1 MKILSVHNSYLFRG
15 GEDESCELEENILLE
30 NGHRV
35 VRYHEHNER
44 IANLSKVYLAL
55 NSIWSQKSY
64 SNVTQ
69 ILTKDSFDVVQVQ
82 NFFPLISPSVY
93 YAASDGGIPVVQTLR
108 NYRLLCPNGLFFRN
122 GHVCEDCLGKPVPWP
137 SILHACYK
145 NDRAASTATATM
157 LTLHNFFNTW
167 SRMVDVYV
175 VLSQFAKNKFIA
187 GGIPEQKIVVKPNFI
202 HPDPGC
208 GTGQGGFG
216 VFVGRLSPEKGL
228 HTLLD
233 AWKEF
238 NISYP
243 LKIIGD
249 GPLEF
254 KIHQLSKTLPNIE
267 LLGRKSNEEVLQ
279 LIGEASFLVFP
290 SLWYETFGRVAIEA
304 FAKSTPVI
312 AAKIGAIAELIEH
325 QKNGLLFNPGD
336 SEDLASKVL
345 WAIEHP
351 GELRKMRQEAR
362 NEYETKYTSEIN
374 YEQLLSIYSSA
385 RKKN

>member
-44 IANLSKVYLAL
+44 IASLSKVYLAL

-145 NDRAASTATATM
+145 NDRTASTATATM
-157 LTLHNFFNTW
+157 LTLHNFF
-167 SRMVDVYV
+167 
-175 VLSQFAKNKFIA
+175 
-187 GGIPEQKIVVKPNFI
+187 
-202 HPDPGC
+202 
-208 GTGQGGFG
+208 
-216 VFVGRLSPEKGL
+216 
-228 HTLLD
+228 
-233 AWKEF
+233 
-238 NISYP
+238 
-243 LKIIGD
+243 
-249 GPLEF
+249 
-254 KIHQLSKTLPNIE
+254 
-267 LLGRKSNEEVLQ
+267 
-279 LIGEASFLVFP
+279 
-290 SLWYETFGRVAIEA
+290 
-304 FAKSTPVI
+304 
-312 AAKIGAIAELIEH
+312 
-325 QKNGLLFNPGD
+325 
-336 SEDLASKVL
+336 
-345 WAIEHP
+345 
-351 GELRKMRQEAR
+351 
-362 NEYETKYTSEIN
+362 
-374 YEQLLSIYSSA
+374 
-385 RKKN
+385 